1 MADPPG
7 AGRLRLAQGWSVR
20 SVPSRGTRRR
30 AAPTQRSPIASA
42 EAPHLLPHLWPMT
55 PSTTGTWPMADPP
68 GAARA
73 APAPSRSYRCLA
85 ANFAPTQRP
94 PIASAEAPHLL
105 PHLWPMIPSTTGTW
119 PIADPPGA
127 ARAAPA
133 PSRSYRCLA
142 ANFAPTQRSPIASAE
157 APHLLLHLALLSSST
172 TAAPSA
178 DSPGAARIAPPRL
191 RSAAYQ
197 GTVVI
202 TCHLRRPP
210 VASAL
215 AAGRGI
221 RRGLLAATPA
231 PAHAFGS
238 DLRRLAPRPAAASGS
253 ERTFRPLEEG

>member
-1 MADPPG
+1 MADDTIHNRDLAHGRPARRSSACALRRVG
-7 AGRLRLAQGWSVR
+7 A
-20 SVPSRGTRRR
+20 SVPSPRGTADA
-30 AAPTQRSPIASA
+30 AAPTQRS
-42 EAPHLLPHLWPMT
+42 
-55 PSTTGTWPMADPP
+55 
-68 GAARA
+68 
-73 APAPSRSYRCLA
+73 
-85 ANFAPTQRP
+85 

-119 PIADPPGA
+119 PMADPPGA
-127 ARAAPA
+127 ARACACEVR
-133 PSRSYRCLA
+133 SRSVRCLGSECA
-142 ANFAPTQRSPIASAE
+142 APTQRSPIASAE

-202 TCHLRRPP
+202 TCHLRRLP